1 MTYEIRVEHP
11 DGIMEF
17 EFPHEP
23 WPDRSYTA
31 MMYRL
36 AKKNPEKIKPYTQE
50 KVREI
55 IGGLKFDK
63 KFFYLEKDGQRTY
76 LHMNHPEIRR
86 FIRNFAQEL
95 IQENR
100 IGINEVIE
108 ACDSLLAG
116 QELYWMK
123 SLRMNGFKFYE
134 VNIFE
139 SKDQKLISNQEIQEI
154 LSSKVNSQMDR
165 QKKENLEKIKNKE
178 NQIEKLK
185 QEIKAL
191 NSLQGQRRKA

>member
-1 MTYEIRVEHP
+1 
-11 DGIMEF
+11 
-17 EFPHEP
+17 
-23 WPDRSYTA
+23 
-31 MMYRL
+31 
-36 AKKNPEKIKPYTQE
+36 
-50 KVREI
+50 
-55 IGGLKFDK
+55 
-63 KFFYLEKDGQRTY
+63 
-76 LHMNHPEIRR
+76 
-86 FIRNFAQEL
+86 
-95 IQENR
+95 
-100 IGINEVIE
+100 
-108 ACDSLLAG
+108 
-116 QELYWMK
+116 
-123 SLRMNGFKFYE
+123 MNGFKFYE